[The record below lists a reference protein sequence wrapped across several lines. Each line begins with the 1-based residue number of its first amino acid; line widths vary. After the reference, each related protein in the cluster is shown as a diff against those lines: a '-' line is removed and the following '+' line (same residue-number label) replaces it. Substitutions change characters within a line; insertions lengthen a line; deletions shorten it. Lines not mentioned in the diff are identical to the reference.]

1 MNMYV
6 YIYEFQQQGLCI
18 RIFMYP
24 YMHVYTYVYIIIYI
38 CMYMYICIYMNTF
51 TNMDTYNIHGD
62 THVKI
67 LEVSC
72 IAILWFRCG
81 DKLIISIFWFF

>member
-1 MNMYV
+1 
-6 YIYEFQQQGLCI
+6 
-18 RIFMYP
+18 
-24 YMHVYTYVYIIIYI
+24 
-38 CMYMYICIYMNTF
+38 MYMYICIYMNTF